1 MSLLQKAQ
9 GLSGILAKKKASR
22 KLCAL
27 FVVVADIQKDVQSFT
42 WKGGVSG
49 IFSIIVAAL
58 GKDRTIWR
66 VGKG

>member
-42 WKGGVSG
+42 WK
-49 IFSIIVAAL
+49 
-58 GKDRTIWR
+58 
-66 VGKG
+66 